1 MSKPQR
7 GMPRSLVR
15 STSPR
20 AADSADGQAEPEA
33 QGRGGQPAEPARR
46 VKRAKDPE
54 ARELKVVG
62 VPADIFTR
70 LELEAIASRRSLSAI
85 TIEALNAYL
94 PRHYMGTKGA
104 RAEQQPAGGDDAEQ
118 VPGDE
123 FARAG

>member
-1 MSKPQR
+1 
-7 GMPRSLVR
+7 
-15 STSPR
+15 
-20 AADSADGQAEPEA
+20 
-33 QGRGGQPAEPARR
+33 
-46 VKRAKDPE
+46 
-54 ARELKVVG
+54 LKVVG